1 MLNYIAQYEI
11 GTVWIEIARLFFIMS
26 QARYLLGSFYEQVAK
41 RIVNIRLTATNTV
54 QPCRKMKRQTVQIHM
69 QRAGFHS
76 NLKLT

>member
-41 RIVNIRLTATNTV
+41 RIVNIRLTACGLRGDGYAKKCTD
-54 QPCRKMKRQTVQIHM
+54 RGR
-69 QRAGFHS
+69 
-76 NLKLT
+76 